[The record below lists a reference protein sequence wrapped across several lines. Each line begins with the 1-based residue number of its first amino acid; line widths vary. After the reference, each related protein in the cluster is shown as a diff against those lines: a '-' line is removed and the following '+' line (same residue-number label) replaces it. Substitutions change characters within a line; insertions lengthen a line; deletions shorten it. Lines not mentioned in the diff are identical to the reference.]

1 MYTLT
6 LLMNS
11 TWYGIKT
18 TFIVDQHWEGGDRF
32 GRSNIQTPKFDT
44 LLLLG
49 KSWACNMQ
57 FYTPNQI
64 QYILLSNNGTTWN
77 HQWQQIACTYFSSV
91 HSQVWKS
98 LISHWIISISILSG
112 SVTFI
117 VYAWYIMVYHG
128 IPYTSIHIH
137 TPYSVESH
145 LV

>member
-1 MYTLT
+1 
-6 LLMNS
+6 MNS

-44 LLLLG
+44 LLQLG

-64 QYILLSNNGTTWN
+64 KYIPLSNNGTTWN

-98 LISHWIISISILSG
+98 LISHWIISISNPIRFSHIHCLC
-112 SVTFI
+112 
-117 VYAWYIMVYHG
+117 MVYHG
-128 IPYTSIHIH
+128 IPYTSIHHIVI
-137 TPYSVESH
+137 YSVESH